1 MYIILWTLVPY
12 LCIKIKGGEGGW
24 FQKVP
29 DLCERRP
36 AVMDEA
42 YQKNLNSA
50 VEMPGFCDVKKSNQ
64 KHVRKFSVSN

>member
-1 MYIILWTLVPY
+1 M
-12 LCIKIKGGEGGW
+12 
-24 FQKVP
+24 P